1 MEKEIYT
8 PMERILVEGTQKL
21 TERQEH
27 NNKLLLLLDYEMEQL
42 ISGLENQLEE
52 QGKDE
57 VEL

>member
-8 PMERILVEGTQKL
+8 PMEKVLIEGATRLQ
-21 TERQEH
+21 H
-27 NNKLLLLLDYEMEQL
+27 NQKLLLLLDYEMDQL
-42 ISGLENQLEE
+42 IRGLEQQVEE